1 VSPYPRDSGI
11 SPPAGEPPFLRQVEE
26 ARRRAD
32 RLSRALQ
39 DAEVGDSHALL
50 QKMVQELDAALE
62 ELSVSDEELR
72 EQNEMLQES
81 QSLLMEERARYHQLF
96 QLAPDAYV
104 VTDERA
110 VIREV
115 NRAGATLLGYRPERL
130 IGKPLMAQVAPQESA
145 TFFSI
150 LSMLREQG
158 RVDDVRLRLVRR
170 GSRIVLVSVTV
181 TRWRDAD
188 GELLWLIRDVST
200 RLEEEERARQL
211 AAEQA
216 ARVEAEAARQQIVNI
231 LESIS
236 DAFVALDPE
245 ARITYMNHRAEQLLG
260 RSRDELLG
268 RVGWD
273 EFPELKNS
281 VFEREYR
288 RATEQG
294 VSVSIEEYYPPLRGW
309 VELHAF
315 PTPDGLTIYFRN
327 ITGRKRAEA
336 NQRFLAEASSALAAS
351 IDYEKTLDTVVRLAV
366 PYLADSCILYMLS
379 EEGTIQ
385 RAKSTHAD
393 PAADARLR
401 ETLRQ
406 VPADPH
412 VPGSPISR
420 VIETGE
426 AEVIEEVPDTLI
438 RTLATTPEHLQAL
451 LEIAPQSLLVV
462 PLISRGRTFGVL
474 SLGCSSSR
482 GRYTRADVA
491 LSEELAS
498 RAALA
503 IDNARLYVDA
513 QHAAQ
518 ARQEVLHVVSHDL
531 RNSLNAALLHIDVLL
546 AEMPEPARRARGPI
560 HVEAIQRAAQ
570 QMQRMVQDLLDVE
583 TIQSGRLSVRLQPVE
598 VPRLVEEAVETL
610 RPLAA
615 DKHLELRVELDPDL
629 PPLPADA
636 GRIQQVLVNLIGN
649 AIKFTSHSGRIQVQ
663 VTRGTDGAEARFRI
677 ADSGYGIPAGELP
690 HIFTRYWQGAH
701 SRQIG
706 RGAGLGLAIAKGIV
720 EAHGGRIWAESQV
733 GKGSDF
739 YFTLP
744 AENPAAGAVVDGAG
758 ERARRSDR

>member
-236 DAFVALDPE
+236 DAFVALDHE
-245 ARITYMNHRAEQLLG
+245 ARITYMNHRAGQLLG

-273 EFPELKNS
+273 EFPELKGS

-366 PYLADSCILYMLS
+366 PYLADSCILYILS
-379 EEGTIQ
+379 EEGAIQ

-401 ETLRQ
+401 EALRQ

-412 VPGSPISR
+412 APGSPISH
-420 VIETGE
+420 VIESGE
-426 AEVIEEVPDTLI
+426 TEVIEEVSETLI

-462 PLISRGRTFGVL
+462 PLISRGRTFGAL
-474 SLGCSSSR
+474 SLGCSSPR
-482 GRYTRADVA
+482 GRYTQAEA
-491 LSEELAS
+491 TLAEELAA

-513 QHAAQ
+513 QRAAQ

-546 AEMPEPARRARGPI
+546 ASMPEPVRRARGQI
-560 HVEAIQRAAQ
+560 HMEAIQRAAQ

-629 PPLPADA
+629 PSLRADA

-649 AIKFTSHSGRIQVQ
+649 AIKFTGHSGRIDVQ
-663 VTRGTDGAEARFRI
+663 VTRGATGAEVRFRV
-677 ADSGYGIPAGELP
+677 ADSGYGIPVGELP

-720 EAHGGRIWAESQV
+720 EAHGGRIWAESEV
-733 GKGSDF
+733 GKGSAF

-758 ERARRSDR
+758 ERVRRSDR